1 MLWAWNVDI
10 FVRLDLRGWAPPA
23 THYHFNHWA
32 YQYRHICYL
41 AFWHCPHSMQNRTK
55 RYRVRPSVSFIHPL
69 QQQQHVV
76 GLLLS
81 ALLVGDI
88 NRLLQL
94 RGMRWWVKPVMLFTY
109 PSVAAWLHS
118 DLSSGLQAP
127 QSQSSVLRHSRLPAV
142 SAHNNDPPQCAVA
155 APAPIHPTLHHQIL

>member
-1 MLWAWNVDI
+1 VFPDNPTKVFDSVP
-10 FVRLDLRGWAPPA
+10 FSEESSVQ
-23 THYHFNHWA
+23 A

-94 RGMRWWVKPVMLFTY
+94 RGMRWWVKPVTLFTY
-109 PSVAAWLHS
+109 PSVAA
-118 DLSSGLQAP
+118 
-127 QSQSSVLRHSRLPAV
+127 
-142 SAHNNDPPQCAVA
+142 
-155 APAPIHPTLHHQIL
+155 